1 MIGSIP
7 QFVTRIYENNLS
19 WLRTLL
25 ISTKPDIRQLAAKI
39 YGLITAQ
46 LSNNEFEA
54 QISEIMGIIDKNNL
68 EAQHGSLLTL
78 TYMMERRLVF
88 KRSNINNDCF
98 NWDLYINVV
107 RMICMYIFRCNKL
120 ILVHF
125 LILFKNI
132 IIGNFLHN
140 NSILLLDAAIQSIG
154 ILGKTCE
161 LPLSNE
167 GKEEP
172 NKKEIVEILFSVL
185 NNVKLN
191 TKVDIHIFIDII
203 N

>member
-19 WLRTLL
+19 WLRNLL

-39 YGLITAQ
+39 YGIITAQ

-78 TYMMERRLVF
+78 TYMMERRLIF
-88 KRSNINNDCF
+88 KRSNINDSF

-125 LILFKNI
+125 LIFFKNI

-140 NSILLLDAAIQSIG
+140 NTILLLDAAIQSIG

-191 TKVDIHIFIDII
+191 TKVNIHIFII

>member
-19 WLRTLL
+19 WLRNLL

-39 YGLITAQ
+39 YGIITAQ

-78 TYMMERRLVF
+78 TYMMERRLIF
-88 KRSNINNDCF
+88 KRSNINNDSF

-125 LILFKNI
+125 LIFFKNI

-140 NSILLLDAAIQSIG
+140 NTILLLDAAIQSIG

-191 TKVDIHIFIDII
+191 TKVNIHIFII